1 MIKYKR
7 PDHRTNGSNFYQLV
21 IKNFF
26 REVFY
31 DMLEHHSRPCEDSF
45 RFFFD
50 QRGFIFVSS
59 FHFSETYQNA
69 IKEVTRLSKATLN
82 NLRGKSR
89 KEGVRHG
96 LKDKKRK
103 PIGSQ
108 GSSTSS
114 SLPVTPSTPAT
125 PEFELSKFR
134 SSLL

>member
-1 MIKYKR
+1 MRGQFQILVRSK
-7 PDHRTNGSNFYQLV
+7 GFYMSIL
-21 IKNFF
+21 
-26 REVFY
+26 
-31 DMLEHHSRPCEDSF
+31 DT
-45 RFFFD
+45 
-50 QRGFIFVSS
+50 VSS